1 MQHIIGLD
9 LETYGATDLITQG
22 LDNYVQCDSF
32 TPLIACIRF
41 NNGSV
46 VEKEYFDFVE
56 DFNHAK
62 LMLAEALEGQQIA
75 AHNAGFEQAV
85 LKRIGIDLPSTRF
98 IDTAVLA
105 RAAGAAGK
113 LEAAAPQ
120 LLGTD
125 KLESGFSLIKLFS
138 IPGDYQ
144 ARALTPMFVPQ
155 IVADHPEEWEEF
167 KYYCQVDADLSY
179 TLAIELLPEFTDT
192 ELLNTAVT
200 MDMNNE
206 GWFVDMPLVEEM
218 QRRYEANV
226 EEAVAQFRTTWDAP
240 DLNLSSFPQL
250 QAWCEKRGVKAKSFD
265 EASVTKTLASLQ
277 RRLEAKPHLDEATK
291 LGYEEVIALLRTKQT
306 MGGSSLKKLQTL
318 IDRVS
323 EDSRLRDSYL
333 HIGAGATFRTS
344 GRGVQMQNLHR
355 LNGLGD
361 DVELLYDADIMW
373 DNTKLAANLR
383 QVFCA
388 TDPDGKLIVGDFS
401 SVESRGLA
409 WQAGEQWKLDSY
421 AQGHDLYKVQA
432 GLIFNKQPEDVTKA
446 ERQIGK
452 VGELA
457 CGYGAGPDAVK
468 DFAAKMGVPLTPVES
483 ANLVRDWRAA
493 NEGIV
498 KYWHNLNEALHVA
511 VQGSTAQVHLPHCMV
526 SILPIEAPASLRQQ
540 AGEEG
545 QLSLKIRVFLLDGA
559 CVLTRVIHGAHLKG
573 RNVGYWKPSERKT
586 GDLWVDRFTN
596 PKTKQIQ
603 PYTVYGGKLA
613 GLLTQSLCREMF
625 FNSLR
630 WVHAWCDAYSNVRLI
645 GQFHDEIV
653 VDWKPQMRQPDLAT
667 TMRSLEEMMT
677 YTIHPEFP
685 LAAEIKSDY
694 RYTK

>member
-1 MQHIIGLD
+1 MNDIIGLD
-9 LETYGATDLITQG
+9 FETYSFTDLIVHG
-22 LDNYVQCDSF
+22 LDNYMHDEYF
-32 TPLIACIRF
+32 TPLIACTHGPEVGQRQR
-41 NNGSV
+41 
-46 VEKEYFDFVE
+46 FDFIA
-56 DFNHAK
+56 DYSGARSA
-62 LMLAEALEGQQIA
+62 LIEALSGWKIA

-85 LKRIGIDLPSTRF
+85 LHKMRIKLPSTQF

-125 KLESGFSLIKLFS
+125 KLESGYNLIKLFS
-138 IPGDYQ
+138 IPGEYQ
-144 ARALTPMFVPQ
+144 ARAMTPMFVPQ

-179 TLAIELLPEFTDT
+179 ALAELLLPQTSET

-218 QRRYEANV
+218 QRRYEVNV
-226 EEAVAQFRTTWDAP
+226 EEAVALFRTTCDAP

-250 QAWCEKRGVKAKSFD
+250 QAWCAERGVKAKSFD
-265 EASVTKTLASLQ
+265 EAAVAKTLASLR
-277 RRLEAKPHLDEATK
+277 RRLEAKPHLDEKTK
-291 LGYEEVIALLRTKQT
+291 QGYEEVIVLLSTKQT

-318 IDRVS
+318 IDRVGN
-323 EDSRLRDSYL
+323 DSRLRDSYL

-355 LNGLGD
+355 LNGQGD

-373 DNTKLAANLR
+373 DNTKLASNLR

-409 WQAGEQWKLDSY
+409 WQAGEQWKLNAY
-421 AQGHDLYKVQA
+421 AQGRDLYKVQA

-468 DFAAKMGVPLTPVES
+468 NFAAKMGVPLSPMEA

-493 NEGIV
+493 NGGIV
-498 KYWHNLNEALHVA
+498 KYWHDLNEALHLS
-511 VQGSTAQVHLPHCMV
+511 VQGLRTKVHGWACLV
-526 SILPIEAPASLRQQ
+526 SINPVPAPASLQKQ
-540 AGEEG
+540 VGDPD
-545 QLSLKIRVFLLDGA
+545 LVSLQISVFLLDGT
-559 CVLTRVIHGAHLKG
+559 CVLTRVIHGAHMKG

-586 GDLWVDRFTN
+586 GDLWVDVFTN
-596 PKTKQIQ
+596 PKTKQVQ

-613 GLLTQSLCREMF
+613 GLLTQSLCREVF

-630 WVHAWCDAYSNVRLI
+630 WVHTWCDTYSNVRLI

-653 VDWKPQMRQPDLAT
+653 LDWKPQRGAPDLAT
-667 TMRSLEEMMT
+667 TMLSLEEMMT
-677 YTIHPEFP
+677 YTILPEFP

>member
-1 MQHIIGLD
+1 MNTFIGLD
-9 LETYGATDLITQG
+9 FETYAATDLLVHG
-22 LDNYVQCDSF
+22 LDNYVKCEGF
-32 TPLIACIRF
+32 TPLIAALH
-41 NNGSV
+41 GPQPGQKQV
-46 VEKEYFDFVE
+46 LDFTVDYDKARHE
-56 DFNHAK
+56 
-62 LMLAEALEGQQIA
+62 LIEALNGWRIA

-85 LKRIGIDLPSTRF
+85 LHKMGIRLPSTQF

-120 LLGTD
+120 LLGVD
-125 KLESGFSLIKLFS
+125 KVESGYGLIKLFS
-138 IPGDYQ
+138 IPGEYQ

-179 TLAIELLPEFTDT
+179 ALAELLLPQTSET

-218 QRRYEANV
+218 QRRYETNV
-226 EEAVAQFRTTWDAP
+226 EEAVALFRTTCDAP

-250 QAWCEKRGVKAKSFD
+250 QAWCAERGVKARSFD
-265 EASVTKTLASLQ
+265 ETAVAKTLASLR
-277 RRLEAKPHLDEATK
+277 RRLEAKPHLDEKTK
-291 LGYEEVIALLRTKQT
+291 QGYEEVIVLLATKQT

-318 IDRVS
+318 IDRVG
-323 EDSRLRDSYL
+323 DDGRLRDSYL

-355 LNGLGD
+355 LNGQGD

-373 DNTKLAANLR
+373 DNTKLASNLR

-468 DFAAKMGVPLTPVES
+468 DFAAKMGVALTPVES

-493 NEGIV
+493 NGGIV
-498 KYWHNLNEALHVA
+498 KYWHDLNEALHQA
-511 VQGSTAQVHLPHCMV
+511 VQGLWSKVHLTHCMV
-526 SILPIEAPASLRQQ
+526 SISPVLAPASLKTQV
-540 AGEEG
+540 GDPN
-545 QLSLKIRVFLLDGA
+545 LVSLQIHVFLLDGT
-559 CVLTRVIHGAHLKG
+559 CVFTRVIHGAHLKG

-586 GDLWVDRFTN
+586 GDLWVDVFTN
-596 PKTKQIQ
+596 PKTKQVQ

-613 GLLTQSLCREMF
+613 GLLTQSLCREVF

-630 WVHAWCDAYSNVRLI
+630 WVHTWCDTYPNVRLI

-653 VDWKPQMRQPDLAT
+653 LDWAPRMGQPDLAM
-667 TMRSLEEMMT
+667 TMKSLEEMMT
-677 YTIHPEFP
+677 YTILPEFP